1 MQGIIVYEQN
11 IKRNGGKMRISL
23 KELCGIDTETL
34 KVHQHHEASKII
46 IDACIDK
53 KQELADELRV
63 IELDSI
69 ENDKK
74 CILNKNHIEYLDEA
88 INARIQDYE
97 DMGLI
102 YRRIA

>member
-1 MQGIIVYEQN
+1 
-11 IKRNGGKMRISL
+11 MRIPL
-23 KELCGIDTETL
+23 EELCGIDTETL
-34 KVHQHHEASKII
+34 KYIPHCTSSKMI

-53 KQELADELRV
+53 KQELADELKT
-63 IELDSI
+63 IGEDPMANY
-69 ENDKK
+69 ENVAA
-74 CILNKNHIEYLDEA
+74 INNHIKYLDKA

>member
-1 MQGIIVYEQN
+1 
-11 IKRNGGKMRISL
+11 MRISL
-23 KELCGIDTETL
+23 KELCGIDTRPL
-34 KVHQHHEASKII
+34 KIFQHSEVSKMI

-53 KQELADELRV
+53 KQELADELKT
-63 IELDSI
+63 IGEDPMANY
-69 ENDKK
+69 ENVAAINNHIKY
-74 CILNKNHIEYLDEA
+74 LNKA

>member
-1 MQGIIVYEQN
+1 
-11 IKRNGGKMRISL
+11 MRLSL

-34 KVHQHHEASKII
+34 KVHQHHEASRII

-53 KQELADELRV
+53 KQELADEPRTIGEDPMANYESV
-63 IELDSI
+63 AAI
-69 ENDKK
+69 N
-74 CILNKNHIEYLDEA
+74 NHIKYLDKA

>member
-1 MQGIIVYEQN
+1 
-11 IKRNGGKMRISL
+11 MRISL

-53 KQELADELRV
+53 KQELTDELKVIGLDTVGNRNKRV
-63 IELDSI
+63 LI
-69 ENDKK
+69 
-74 CILNKNHIEYLDEA
+74 KNHIEYLDIE
-88 INARIQDYE
+88 INKRIQDYE